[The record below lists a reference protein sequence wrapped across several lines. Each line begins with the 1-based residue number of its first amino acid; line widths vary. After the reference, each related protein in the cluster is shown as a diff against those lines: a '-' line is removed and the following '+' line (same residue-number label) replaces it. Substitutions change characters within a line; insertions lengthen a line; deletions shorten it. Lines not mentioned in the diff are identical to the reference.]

1 MQMKRKAEWDY
12 KISLEGI
19 NRELEKYIVQE
30 NGFLTEIVRSFQSY
44 ITVVYHNQNAL
55 IEGYDNE
62 ILSFLV
68 QAKESKMEDELI
80 NRVKF
85 FDNKVNECQ
94 EKILNVLI
102 WVNLVQEKHQR

>member
-1 MQMKRKAEWDY
+1 
-12 KISLEGI
+12 
-19 NRELEKYIVQE
+19 
-30 NGFLTEIVRSFQSY
+30 
-44 ITVVYHNQNAL
+44 
-55 IEGYDNE
+55 
-62 ILSFLV
+62 
-68 QAKESKMEDELI
+68 MEDELI

>member
-55 IEGYDNE
+55 I
-62 ILSFLV
+62 
-68 QAKESKMEDELI
+68 
-80 NRVKF
+80 
-85 FDNKVNECQ
+85 
-94 EKILNVLI
+94 
-102 WVNLVQEKHQR
+102 

>member
-1 MQMKRKAEWDY
+1 M
-12 KISLEGI
+12 
-19 NRELEKYIVQE
+19 QE

-85 FDNKVNECQ
+85 FDSKVNECQ
-94 EKILNVLI
+94 EKILNVLV
-102 WVNLVQEKHQR
+102 WFNLVQEEYQRE